1 VLLRALVV
9 LEDGGGNELFGEPQF
24 DVADL
29 LRLAP
34 DGRGVISCLELPGV
48 QDKPKLFSTAL
59 MWLLAE
65 LFEQLPEAGDLPKP
79 KLVFFF
85 DEAHLL
91 FDGASK
97 AFLDSIEQTVRL
109 IRSKGVGVFFVTQ
122 TPKDVPGPV
131 LAQLGNRVQHALRAF
146 TPEDAKALKATVTTF
161 PKSEFYDLETL
172 LTQLGI
178 GEAAVTILS
187 ETGVPTPVVHT
198 KLRAP
203 VSRMAPADDVDAA
216 AKASPLYAKYGTR
229 VDSQSA
235 RELLAARLQQPA
247 APAEAGSATE
257 PTEGDR
263 EAAGALAGG
272 ASALGSFL
280 KSKQGQRLEKEVVR
294 GVFGL
299 LKKSL

>member
-1 VLLRALVV
+1 VV

-24 DVADL
+24 EIADL
-29 LRLAP
+29 MRAAP
-34 DGRGVISCLELPGV
+34 DARGLISCLELPAV

-65 LFEQLPEAGDLPKP
+65 LFEQLPEVGDLDKP

-97 AFLDSIEQTVRL
+97 AFTDSVVQTVRL
-109 IRSKGVGVFFVTQ
+109 IRSKGVGVFFITQ
-122 TPKDVPGPV
+122 TPKDLPSDV
-131 LAQLGNRVQHALRAF
+131 LAQLGNRIQHALRAF
-146 TPEDAKALKATVTTF
+146 TPDDAKALKAAVSTF
-161 PKSEFYDLETL
+161 PKSEFYDLGTL

-187 ETGVPTPVVHT
+187 ESGVPTPVVHT
-198 KLRAP
+198 RLRPPA
-203 VSRMAPADDVDAA
+203 SRMGPADDVDGA
-216 AKASPLYAKYGTR
+216 AKASPLYAKYGAR

-235 RELLAARLQQPA
+235 RELLAARLEAATSGAAAAGPSPA
-247 APAEAGSATE
+247 AAT
-257 PTEGDR
+257 PKAHHR
-263 EAAGALAGG
+263 EAAGALGGG
-272 ASALGSFL
+272 AAALGSFL
-280 KSKQGQRLEKEVVR
+280 QSKQGKRLEGQVVR

>member
-9 LEDGGGNELFGEPQF
+9 LEDGGGTELFGEPQF
-24 DVADL
+24 DIADL
-29 LRLAP
+29 LRTAP
-34 DGRGVISCLELPGV
+34 DGRGIISCLELPSV

-65 LFEQLPEAGDLPKP
+65 LFEHLPEVGDLDKP

-97 AFLDSIEQTVRL
+97 AFLDSVEQTVRL

-122 TPKDVPGPV
+122 TPKDVPGDV

-146 TPEDAKALKATVTTF
+146 TPDDAKALKATVSTF
-161 PKSEFYDLETL
+161 PKSDFYDLGSL

-203 VSRMAPADDVDAA
+203 SARMAPADNVDAA
-216 AKASPLYAKYGTR
+216 AKASPLHAKYGTR
-229 VDSQSA
+229 VDNQSA
-235 RELLAARLQQPA
+235 REMLAARLAPPAETPA
-247 APAEAGSATE
+247 APAKEHKKTAGAMS
-257 PTEGDR
+257 EG
-263 EAAGALAGG
+263 AGALGD
-272 ASALGSFL
+272 FL
-280 KSKQGQRLEKEVVR
+280 NSKQGKQLQKEVVR

-299 LKKSL
+299 LKKRI